1 MINNCAGLL
10 LYGLQISQINGSD
23 WAAIIF
29 FEISGPS
36 LIGILQNG
44 PCLFRDEQSV
54 TFIFVTNSGP
64 GLGYTG
70 LRLFCDS

>member
-1 MINNCAGLL
+1 MINNCGRLL

-36 LIGILQNG
+36 PIGILQNG
-44 PCLFRDEQSV
+44 TYLFIHDVYFRH
-54 TFIFVTNSGP
+54 
-64 GLGYTG
+64 
-70 LRLFCDS
+70 